1 VLHELLSARRDEIL
15 REIAK
20 RSEAPYLEAFYDQV
34 VAALRDD
41 GGIPG
46 NGIDLVAPS
55 VRIGRERGR
64 DRAPIGAVI
73 HDFGAI
79 CTAIMNLARAEH
91 ADISPREYQVLNQS
105 LDTGMAEAV
114 TAYTA
119 SRDVDRDQDSL
130 QQLGIVT
137 HELRNALHAATVS
150 FAAIRSGRVPAAG
163 RTADLVDRS
172 HRRLR
177 ALVARFAAAVRLRA
191 RVPLRREPVDLGAVV
206 LESLDMIEADALD
219 KDLSV
224 ATEIDV
230 LGTVSGD
237 AEMLLSAIS
246 NVFQNAVKYSLPRE
260 AIAFRARATATS
272 VVIEAEDACGGLPPG
287 AETAMFAPFRQMGP
301 DRSGLGLG
309 LTLAREIVDDHRG
322 TISVKS
328 NPGKGCVFT
337 IELPKS

>member
-1 VLHELLSARRDEIL
+1 MHELLSARRDEVL
-15 REIAK
+15 RQVATKTEVPFLAT
-20 RSEAPYLEAFYDQV
+20 FYDQV
-34 VAALRDD
+34 VAALRKES
-41 GGIPG
+41 GIPE
-46 NGIDLVAPS
+46 NGIDLIAPS
-55 VRIGRERGR
+55 ERMGRERGR
-64 DRAPIGAVI
+64 DRTPIRKVI
-73 HDFGAI
+73 NDFGAI
-79 CTAIMNLARAEH
+79 CVAIMNVARTEKAQ
-91 ADISPREYQVLNQS
+91 ISPREYQVLNES
-105 LDTGMAEAV
+105 LDVGMAEAV

-119 SRDVDRDQDSL
+119 SRDVDRDQDSM

-150 FAAIRSGRVPAAG
+150 FAAIRAGRVPAAG

-191 RVPLRREPVDLGAVV
+191 RIPLRREPVDVGVVV
-206 LESLDMIEADALD
+206 LESLDMIEADAAE

-246 NVFQNAVKYSLPRE
+246 NVFQNAVKYSLPRG
-260 AIAFRARATATS
+260 AIAFRARATATT

-287 AETAMFAPFRQMGP
+287 AEAAMFAPFRQMGP

-309 LTLAREIVDDHRG
+309 LTLAREIVDGHRG
-322 TISVKS
+322 TISVK
-328 NPGKGCVFT
+328 NHPGRGCVFT

>member
-1 VLHELLSARRDEIL
+1 VLHELLSARRSEIL
-15 REIAK
+15 GEVAR
-20 RSEAPYLEAFYDQV
+20 RSGAPFIETFYDQV
-34 VAALRDD
+34 VAALRSD
-41 GGIPG
+41 GPNPE

-55 VRIGRERGR
+55 ARIGRERGR
-64 DRAPIGAVI
+64 DRAPIRTVI

-79 CTAIMNLARAEH
+79 CTAIMNVAKTEH
-91 ADISPREYQVLNQS
+91 ANISPQEFQVLNQS

-119 SRDVDRDQDSL
+119 SRDVDRDEDSL

-137 HELRNALHAATVS
+137 HELRNALHAATIS

-191 RVPLRREPVDLGAVV
+191 RVPLRRDPVDLGAVV
-206 LESLDMIEADALD
+206 LESLEMIEADAAD
-219 KDLSV
+219 KDLTV

-246 NVFQNAVKYSLPRE
+246 NVFQNAVKFSLPRE
-260 AIAFRARATATS
+260 AIAFRARTTPAT

-287 AETAMFAPFRQMGP
+287 AETAMFAPFRQMGA

-309 LTLAREIVDDHRG
+309 LTLAREIVDEHRG

-337 IELPKS
+337 IELPRS